1 MRGATLFVMS
11 SSSASD
17 PNDPKLEF
25 RCPECGTKFEVSEKQ
40 AERDNKAK
48 CPKGHEVPLAKMI

>member
-1 MRGATLFVMS
+1 MS

-17 PNDPKLEF
+17 PNGPKLEF
-25 RCPECGTKFEVSEKQ
+25 RCPECGVKFEVSEKQ